1 MKGILLPLVALF
13 LSLVILLAGHGVQL
27 TVVPLLA
34 TDMGWSL
41 QLISLTG
48 SGYFAGFMLGCLT
61 VPRIVARVGHI
72 RTFAVLTSTA
82 TAALLVLP
90 VLPYVPAW
98 IIARVVTGVSI
109 AGLYMVIEGW
119 LNERTTEDNRGAV
132 LSVYTVLT
140 LLAISLGQ
148 LSIGLPLEHADLVLI
163 GAMLLTLGAI
173 PVGLTRSDAPRPV
186 TEHGFR
192 LKAVASASS
201 VAVVGALVG
210 GLTTSSYWVLGPI
223 VAETM
228 QLGERQI
235 GFFLAMAIL
244 GGALSQLPAG
254 RLSDRIDRRWVMA
267 GLTLLGVLS
276 TVLALLSKGDA
287 NLLYPAMFL
296 YGASTFPL
304 YSLCLAH
311 ANDNTSLGLF
321 EVGSVILLVHS
332 TGAVFG
338 PPIIAQVLQFSPYG
352 LFMVSG
358 TVLLVFG
365 LWSASRAYFHPSR
378 RQYFEPFTDT
388 PKTSQEVL
396 EVADATHEP
405 DYAEA
410 PTPADP

>member
-1 MKGILLPLVALF
+1 
-13 LSLVILLAGHGVQL
+13 
-27 TVVPLLA
+27 
-34 TDMGWSL
+34 
-41 QLISLTG
+41 
-48 SGYFAGFMLGCLT
+48 
-61 VPRIVARVGHI
+61 
-72 RTFAVLTSTA
+72 
-82 TAALLVLP
+82 
-90 VLPYVPAW
+90 
-98 IIARVVTGVSI
+98 
-109 AGLYMVIEGW
+109 
-119 LNERTTEDNRGAV
+119 
-132 LSVYTVLT
+132 
-140 LLAISLGQ
+140 
-148 LSIGLPLEHADLVLI
+148 
-163 GAMLLTLGAI
+163 
-173 PVGLTRSDAPRPV
+173 
-186 TEHGFR
+186 
-192 LKAVASASS
+192 VASASS

-276 TVLALLSKGDA
+276 AVLALLSGGDA